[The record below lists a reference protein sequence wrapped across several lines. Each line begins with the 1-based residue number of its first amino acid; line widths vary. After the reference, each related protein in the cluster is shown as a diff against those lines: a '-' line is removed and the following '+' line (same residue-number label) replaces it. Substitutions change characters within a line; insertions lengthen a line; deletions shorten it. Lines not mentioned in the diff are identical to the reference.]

1 MRTANRACGLS
12 AVQFG
17 FIENRSAT
25 TPRPPPFPLGAMTHL
40 TSSMPSKMEPNVVRT
55 ALAGAVAMA
64 VAMGLGRF
72 FYTPVL
78 PAMMEGLGLGP
89 AEAGWIAS
97 ANYVG
102 YLLGAILAAYG
113 WAEGIERKVAMS
125 ALVATAL
132 LLFAMGVSS
141 NLAILTAIRFFAGL
155 SSAFAMIFTTA
166 IVLSHGLA
174 SGKSWVQ
181 AGHFGGVGSGIFIS
195 AIMFGLIILLD
206 GGWRMA
212 WIMASVLAF
221 AGLAFVLRYLPR
233 EVVRSGPPKKEP
245 PLVWTAPMMGL
256 TVAYGIFGFG
266 YIVTATFLVAIVRDG
281 GGSSLFEA
289 GVWLVTGI
297 AAAPSVAY
305 WLPVAKRWGLVNV
318 FAIGCLVEAFGVA
331 VSVLVPLPVGPIV
344 GGVLLGCTFVAV
356 TAFGLQ
362 AGRQLAVESPRRAL
376 ALMTAAFGVGQ
387 ILGPVVAGY
396 LADWTGTY
404 TWASLAAAAALLAS
418 GAIVLVLSKP
428 RSA

>member
-1 MRTANRACGLS
+1 MSQQFRSLAPS
-12 AVQFG
+12 AD
-17 FIENRSAT
+17 
-25 TPRPPPFPLGAMTHL
+25 
-40 TSSMPSKMEPNVVRT
+40 PNVVRT

-78 PAMMEGLGLGP
+78 PAMMADLGLGP

-113 WAEGIERKVAMS
+113 WAEGIERKVALAS
-125 ALVATAL
+125 LVATAAL
-132 LLFAMGVSS
+132 LLAMGLSS
-141 NLAILTAIRFFAGL
+141 DVAVLAAIRFLAGL
-155 SSAFAMIFTTA
+155 ASAFAMIFTTA
-166 IVLSHGLA
+166 IVLSHGLV

-181 AGHFGGVGSGIFIS
+181 ATHFGGVGAGIAIS
-195 AIMFGLIILLD
+195 AIMFGLLVLAD

-212 WIMASVLAF
+212 WIAAAALAF
-221 AGLAFVLRYLPR
+221 AGLAVVMRHLPQD
-233 EVVRSGPPKKEP
+233 VARSGPAKKEP
-245 PLVWTAPMMGL
+245 PLVWTGPLLGL

-289 GVWLVTGI
+289 GVWLVTGL

-305 WLPVAKRWGLVNV
+305 WLPAVRRLGLVNV
-318 FAIGCLVEAFGVA
+318 FALGCLVEALGVA
-331 VSVLVPLPVGPIV
+331 ASVLVPLPAGPVI
-344 GGVLLGCTFVAV
+344 GGLLLGATFIMV

-362 AGRQLAVESPRRAL
+362 AGRQLAGDSPRRAL
-376 ALMTAAFGVGQ
+376 ALMTAAFGTGQ
-387 ILGPVVAGY
+387 IIGPVVAGY

-418 GAIVLVLSKP
+418 GAIALAFCRTRP
-428 RSA
+428 GAT

>member
-1 MRTANRACGLS
+1 M
-12 AVQFG
+12 
-17 FIENRSAT
+17 
-25 TPRPPPFPLGAMTHL
+25 
-40 TSSMPSKMEPNVVRT
+40 RT

-78 PAMMEGLGLGP
+78 PAMMAGLGLGP

-102 YLLGAILAAYG
+102 YLLGAVLAAYG
-113 WAEGIERKVAMS
+113 WAEGIERKVALAS
-125 ALVATAL
+125 LVATAL
-132 LLFAMGVSS
+132 LLLAMGLSS
-141 NLAILTAIRFFAGL
+141 DVALLAAIRFFAGL
-155 SSAFAMIFTTA
+155 ASAFAMIFTTA
-166 IVLSHGLA
+166 IVLSHGLV
-174 SGKSWVQ
+174 SGKAWVQ
-181 AGHFGGVGSGIFIS
+181 AAHFGGVGAGITVS
-195 AIMFGLIILLD
+195 AIMFGLLVLAD

-212 WIMASVLAF
+212 WIAAAVLAF
-221 AGLAFVLRYLPR
+221 AGLAVVMRYLPQDVAR
-233 EVVRSGPPKKEP
+233 AGPAKKEP
-245 PLVWTAPMMGL
+245 PLVWTGPLLGL

-289 GVWLVTGI
+289 GVWLVTGL

-305 WLPVAKRWGLVNV
+305 WLPAVRRVGLVNV
-318 FAIGCLVEAFGVA
+318 FALGCLVEALGVA
-331 VSVLVPLPVGPIV
+331 ASVLMPLPAGPVI
-344 GGVLLGCTFVAV
+344 GGILLGSTFIMV

-362 AGRQLAVESPRRAL
+362 AGRQLAGESPRRAL

-387 ILGPVVAGY
+387 IIGPLVAGY
-396 LADWTGTY
+396 LADWSGTY

-418 GAIVLVLSKP
+418 GAMALVFSRPGP
-428 RSA
+428 R